1 MKNKKNKKKNI
12 LKIIVILIIFIAF
25 IFFIL
30 NIRIKNIYVIGN
42 KILTDQEIIELS
54 GLVNYPKLF
63 SKSIRSIESKIE
75 LSPYVEKVNIKK
87 NLFGRV
93 TINVLEYELLV
104 KDEKDNTVYLSNLK
118 NIPLDEVIIGIPTLI
133 NEVDSDILSEFLKK
147 LKEVDKNILAKIS
160 EISYLPNE
168 YDKDLF
174 LFYMNDGNYVYITT
188 TKLLNINKYDSILEE
203 LKGVK
208 GILYL
213 DSGNH
218 FEILR

>member
-1 MKNKKNKKKNI
+1 MKNKKNKKN
-12 LKIIVILIIFIAF
+12 KIVKIMIGLIIIST
-25 IFFIL
+25 ITFFIL
-30 NIRIKNIYVIGN
+30 NVRVKNIYVIGN

-63 SKSIRSIESKIE
+63 SKSSRSIKSKIE
-75 LSPYVEKVNIKK
+75 LNPYVETVNIKK

-93 TINVLEYELLV
+93 TIEVLEYELLL

-118 NIPLDEVIIGIPTLI
+118 KIPIDEDIIGVPILI
-133 NEVDSDILSEFLKK
+133 NEVDSTILNEFLKK
-147 LKEVDKNILAKIS
+147 LKDVDKNILSKIS
-160 EISYLPNE
+160 EVSYSPNE

-174 LFYMNDGNYVYITT
+174 LFCMNDRNYVYITT
-188 TKLLNINKYDSILEE
+188 TKLLNINKYDSILKE
-203 LKGVK
+203 LNGVK

-218 FEILR
+218 FEILE